1 MLLTSRCNEIKI
13 VLAKRQNSSWPH
25 GRKDINLVRLDRK
38 GVKFFL
44 PVPIGLVSVNQ
55 LKQTVLGQ
63 TVVTCDFLTGA
74 FIQ

>member
-1 MLLTSRCNEIKI
+1 MLTT
-13 VLAKRQNSSWPH
+13 RQNPSCPH

-44 PVPIGLVSVNQ
+44 PSPIGLVSVNQ
-55 LKQTVLGQ
+55 LKQTVLER
-63 TVVTCDFLTGA
+63 TVVTWDFLTRA

>member
-1 MLLTSRCNEIKI
+1 MLVTSRCNEIKI

-44 PVPIGLVSVNQ
+44 PVPIDLVSE
-55 LKQTVLGQ
+55 
-63 TVVTCDFLTGA
+63 
-74 FIQ
+74 